1 MKKVDYEII
10 GYTVKFKILDNYHW
24 RNNYFKNEEKAI
36 KFIKEN
42 RNKWS
47 DYRMTKEQYAVI
59 DF

>member
-24 RNNYFKNEEKAI
+24 RNKYFKNEEKAI

>member
-24 RNNYFKNEEKAI
+24 RNKYFKNEENAI